1 MPAKTV
7 QRPAVTLT
15 LDEPRHGA
23 VWAALFYAVAV
34 FALVYPALGGAF
46 LVNPMSDQLN
56 GTPYRYFSAD
66 YLKSTGSFPLWNP
79 YILGGLPFLAANHG
93 DAFYPTFLARMIAS
107 PDHVLTW
114 SFAVHLFLAGFFTF
128 RFLRAWGI
136 GFAGSLIGGL
146 AYMLGGQIASLV
158 SPGHDGKMY
167 VSALTPLV
175 LWMILRG
182 MRDGR
187 NWAWGV
193 MALATGLCILSPHF
207 QLTYYLGVLAGAFT
221 LWLAFRKGDHAL
233 DRKVVIKRLLLAG
246 GAAALGFALAAIHF
260 LPFQEYIAFSPRGSG
275 GRGYDYAILF
285 SMPPEELLSAYVPQF
300 SGILEHYWGRNSLK
314 LHSEYLGASVLLLSA
329 AAFGT
334 RRHSGFVRFWAIT
347 FVVGLL
353 WAFGGHTP
361 FYRLIFALPMMSVVR
376 APGMIYFIPTLATAI
391 LSAVGTE
398 RLLAGAKSARFLL
411 VGVAIAFAVAV
422 LGSAGMFTGIAHAI
436 PPAVGAPD
444 MTAAIDA
451 NASAVIVGVWR
462 SFLFVALAAGVILL
476 RLRRSI
482 GPRAAAVALAV
493 VVAADMWSVDR
504 NYFRWMPPGS
514 QVYASDA
521 AIDYLKALPEP
532 GRVAVLPVKRLDN
545 DGDPYFNGDG
555 MMVHHVRTVTGH
567 QANEIQ
573 RWVELAQGKSPAMPQ
588 NILNPMFW
596 RLANMRFLYTN
607 GEMPDTVPELSGI
620 HFVKRVGPVR
630 NAAGN
635 MVYLYEIT
643 GQESPAAWV
652 APVIVKAPPNAIL
665 AGLLDPRFDPRRAA
679 LFDDTAN
686 VQGVAVTTLPPPSSV
701 GARTLPIEPGRITVD
716 LDRPAEQGSALVVSE
731 NYYLGWQAKVDGKSN
746 PVGRADYTFIGVPLP
761 AGARHVELTYFER
774 AYARGRAISMI
785 ALALTLIW
793 ILAGVGFERRRP
805 GTTKIE
811 SRG

>member
-23 VWAALFYAVAV
+23 VWAALFYAAAV

-93 DAFYPTFLARMIAS
+93 DAFYPTVLARMIAS

-187 NWAWGV
+187 VWAWGV

-207 QLTYYLGVLAGAFT
+207 QLTYYLGVLAAAFT
-221 LWLAFRKGDHAL
+221 LWLAFRKGDQAL
-233 DRKVVIKRLLLAG
+233 DRKVMTKRLLLAA

-260 LPFQEYIAFSPRGSG
+260 LPFQEYLPFSPRGNG
-275 GRGYDYAILF
+275 GRGYDYAVLF

-314 LHSEYLGASVLLLSA
+314 LHSEYLGASVLLLAA

-347 FVVGLL
+347 FVIGLL

-361 FYRLIFALPMMSVVR
+361 FYRLIFALPMMSD
-376 APGMIYFIPTLATAI
+376 
-391 LSAVGTE
+391 
-398 RLLAGAKSARFLL
+398 AR
-411 VGVAIAFAVAV
+411 
-422 LGSAGMFTGIAHAI
+422 
-436 PPAVGAPD
+436 D
-444 MTAAIDA
+444 
-451 NASAVIVGVWR
+451 
-462 SFLFVALAAGVILL
+462 
-476 RLRRSI
+476 
-482 GPRAAAVALAV
+482 
-493 VVAADMWSVDR
+493 
-504 NYFRWMPPGS
+504 
-514 QVYASDA
+514 
-521 AIDYLKALPEP
+521 
-532 GRVAVLPVKRLDN
+532 
-545 DGDPYFNGDG
+545 
-555 MMVHHVRTVTGH
+555 
-567 QANEIQ
+567 
-573 RWVELAQGKSPAMPQ
+573 
-588 NILNPMFW
+588 
-596 RLANMRFLYTN
+596 
-607 GEMPDTVPELSGI
+607 
-620 HFVKRVGPVR
+620 
-630 NAAGN
+630 
-635 MVYLYEIT
+635 
-643 GQESPAAWV
+643 
-652 APVIVKAPPNAIL
+652 
-665 AGLLDPRFDPRRAA
+665 
-679 LFDDTAN
+679 
-686 VQGVAVTTLPPPSSV
+686 
-701 GARTLPIEPGRITVD
+701 
-716 LDRPAEQGSALVVSE
+716 
-731 NYYLGWQAKVDGKSN
+731 
-746 PVGRADYTFIGVPLP
+746 
-761 AGARHVELTYFER
+761 
-774 AYARGRAISMI
+774 
-785 ALALTLIW
+785 
-793 ILAGVGFERRRP
+793 RRP
-805 GTTKIE
+805 
-811 SRG
+811 